1 MEYTFVTITGVK
13 NYYGMKPFKVGKI
26 FRIVKEDDNEYDEEA
41 IRAELPMIDT
51 IGYVAN
57 SANTVFA
64 GTVSAGRLYDKI
76 DDYAYAQTMFI
87 THSSV
92 IALVLSPEQVEGD
105 DDTSPVKETDAGNS
119 KPKTKA
125 KNRVLRGAEYVVI
138 YIIVGFISFLQSVD
152 QRIVINIFCR

>member
-1 MEYTFVTITGVK
+1 MENTFVTITGVR
-13 NYYGMKPFKVGKI
+13 NYYGMKPFRVGKI
-26 FRIVKEDDNEYDEEA
+26 FRIVKEDDNDYDEEA

-57 SANTVFA
+57 STSTVYA

-105 DDTSPVKETDAGNS
+105 DDTPPVKETKS
-119 KPKTKA
+119 KDSGKTKN
-125 KNRVLRGAEYVVI
+125 KI
-138 YIIVGFISFLQSVD
+138 GF
-152 QRIVINIFCR
+152 

>member
-1 MEYTFVTITGVK
+1 MENIFITITGV
-13 NYYGMKPFKVGKI
+13 NHYFGMKPFKIGKI
-26 FRIVKEDDNEYDEEA
+26 FKIVKEDDNDYDDEA

-57 SANTVFA
+57 STNTVYA

-92 IALVLSPEQVEGD
+92 IALVLSPDMVED
-105 DDTSPVKETDAGNS
+105 DEDTQPIKEKES
-119 KPKTKA
+119 KGSGKTKN
-125 KNRVLRGAEYVVI
+125 KI
-138 YIIVGFISFLQSVD
+138 GF
-152 QRIVINIFCR
+152 

>member
-1 MEYTFVTITGVK
+1 MEEIFVTITGIN
-13 NYYGMKPFKVGKI
+13 NYYGFKPFIVGKI
-26 FRIVKEDDNEYDEEA
+26 FKLIKDSDNEYDCEA
-41 IRAELPMIDT
+41 IRAEMPMIDT

-105 DDTSPVKETDAGNS
+105 DDTSPVKKMDVGNS
-119 KPKTKA
+119 KPETKA
-125 KNRVLRGAEYVVI
+125 KI
-138 YIIVGFISFLQSVD
+138 GF
-152 QRIVINIFCR
+152 

>member
-1 MEYTFVTITGVK
+1 MESAFVTITGVR

-26 FRIVKEDDNEYDEEA
+26 FRIVKDIDNEYDEEA
-41 IRAELPMIDT
+41 IRAELPDIDT

-57 SANTVFA
+57 STNTVFA

-92 IALVLSPEQVEGD
+92 IALVLSPDQVEGD
-105 DDTSPVKETDAGNS
+105 CDESTPVKEKESPNQG
-119 KPKTKA
+119 KV
-125 KNRVLRGAEYVVI
+125 KNKI
-138 YIIVGFISFLQSVD
+138 GF
-152 QRIVINIFCR
+152 

>member
-1 MEYTFVTITGVK
+1 MENTFVTITGVR
-13 NYYGMKPFKVGKI
+13 NYYGMKPFRVGKI
-26 FRIVKEDDNEYDEEA
+26 FRIVKEEDNDYDEEA

-57 SANTVFA
+57 STNTVFA

-105 DDTSPVKETDAGNS
+105 DDTLPVKEKESKNS
-119 KPKTKA
+119 GKTKN
-125 KNRVLRGAEYVVI
+125 KI
-138 YIIVGFISFLQSVD
+138 GF
-152 QRIVINIFCR
+152 

>member
-1 MEYTFVTITGVK
+1 MENTFVTITGVRK
-13 NYYGMKPFKVGKI
+13 YYGMKPFRVGKI

-41 IRAELPMIDT
+41 IRAELPAIET

-57 SANTVFA
+57 STDTVFA

-92 IALVLSPEQVEGD
+92 IALVLSPEEVEGD
-105 DDTSPVKETDAGNS
+105 SETPPVKETES
-119 KPKTKA
+119 KDSGKTKN
-125 KNRVLRGAEYVVI
+125 KI
-138 YIIVGFISFLQSVD
+138 GF
-152 QRIVINIFCR
+152 